1 MIMHEVRKH
10 HTSAARFNA
19 RLKLQ
24 LLLEPLSYRVD
35 VRRLHDMAAATGT
48 VWDFTAV
55 QAWRALPPG
64 GAGRVLCVAAGAG
77 EGKSTISA
85 ALCGAAGGGLVAA
98 HHFLKYNDQRRLEP
112 LRIIKS
118 LAFQLAERCVGRAL
132 TWGLDLSLM
141 PAGCR
146 QTQLLAFA
154 HTHFGCRSRSLIIAR
169 SALKTRSAA
178 TFATLSVPSLEGPPP
193 ITVTCY
199 AARTTR
205 PLSRT
210 PHPAPGCPRCPERCC
225 VRTLR
230 PWP

>member
-1 MIMHEVRKH
+1 MHEVRKH

-85 ALCGAAGGGLVAA
+85 ALCVAAGGGRVAA
-98 HHFLKYNDQRRLEP
+98 QHFLKYNDQRRLEP

-118 LAFQLAERCVGRAL
+118 LAFQLAERCVGRRTGANTSAL
-132 TWGLDLSLM
+132 CQRA
-141 PAGCR
+141 AGKARC
-146 QTQLLAFA
+146 QVPAFA
-154 HTHFGCRSRSLIIAR
+154 RMHCGCSQAGD
-169 SALKTRSAA
+169 T
-178 TFATLSVPSLEGPPP
+178 
-193 ITVTCY
+193 
-199 AARTTR
+199 
-205 PLSRT
+205 PLHSQS
-210 PHPAPGCPRCPERCC
+210 
-225 VRTLR
+225 
-230 PWP
+230 